1 MIRQCAILFGC
12 LALGELIV
20 YLTGIKLPSRLSI
33 IGMLLLTLFLKLGW
47 IKLQWVQGLSD
58 FLVAN
63 LGFFFVPPG
72 VALML
77 YFDVIAAEFW
87 PIVIATIV
95 STALVLVVTG
105 WVHQIVRKFRL
116 ARQIKL
122 ASSLRLSDFHLS
134 DKLHLKN
141 KTNLMDKDK

>member
-20 YLTGIKLPSRLSI
+20 YLTGIKLPSSI

-47 IKLQWVQGLSD
+47 IKLHWVQGLSD

-87 PIVIATIV
+87 PIV
-95 STALVLVVTG
+95 TG
-105 WVHQIVRKFRL
+105 CVHQIVRKFRL

-122 ASSLRLSDFHLS
+122 ARKLHLTDFHLS
-134 DKLHLKN
+134 EKLHLKDKIN
-141 KTNLMDKDK
+141 LTNKDK

>member
-20 YLTGIKLPSRLSI
+20 YLTGIKLPSSI

-95 STALVLVVTG
+95 TG
-105 WVHQIVRKFRL
+105 WVHQIVRKIRL

-122 ASSLRLSDFHLS
+122 ARS
-134 DKLHLKN
+134 LHLTDKI
-141 KTNLMDKDK
+141 NLTRKFNELFRK

>member
-1 MIRQCAILFGC
+1 MNEFWMIKTEGLLKSQM
-12 LALGELIV
+12 EIV
-20 YLTGIKLPSRLSI
+20 DDHLNRAVSANYNDFLTGIKLPSSI

-77 YFDVIAAEFW
+77 YFDVIEAQFW
-87 PIVIATIV
+87 PIVIATVV
-95 STALVLVVTG
+95 STVLVLVVTG
-105 WVHQIVRKFRL
+105 WVHQLVRKSNGIFR
-116 ARQIKL
+116 K
-122 ASSLRLSDFHLS
+122 
-134 DKLHLKN
+134 
-141 KTNLMDKDK
+141 

>member
-1 MIRQCAILFGC
+1 
-12 LALGELIV
+12 
-20 YLTGIKLPSRLSI
+20 
-33 IGMLLLTLFLKLGW
+33 MLLLTLFLKLGW
-47 IKLQWVQGLSD
+47 IKLHWVQGLSD

-87 PIVIATIV
+87 PIVTATII

-122 ASSLRLSDFHLS
+122 ARKLHLSDFHLPE
-134 DKLHLKN
+134 KLHLKDKIN
-141 KTNLMDKDK
+141 LTNKDK

>member
-20 YLTGIKLPSRLSI
+20 FFTGIKLP
-33 IGMLLLTLFLKLGW
+33 KLH
-47 IKLQWVQGLSD
+47 WVQGMSD

-77 YFDVIAAEFW
+77 YFDVIASEFW
-87 PIVIATIV
+87 PIVTASII
-95 STALVLVVTG
+95 STLLVIVVTG
-105 WVHQIVRKFRL
+105 WVHQLTRK
-116 ARQIKL
+116 IK
-122 ASSLRLSDFHLS
+122 
-134 DKLHLKN
+134 
-141 KTNLMDKDK
+141 

>member
-1 MIRQCAILFGC
+1 MIRQCSILFGC

-20 YLTGIKLPSRLSI
+20 YLTGVKLPSSI
-33 IGMLLLTLFLKLGW
+33 IGMLLLTLFLKLKW
-47 IKLQWVQGLSD
+47 IKLEWVQGLSN

-77 YFDVIAAEFW
+77 YFDIIRAEFW
-87 PIVIATIV
+87 PIVIATII

-105 WVHQIVRKFRL
+105 WVHQLVRKYGIFR
-116 ARQIKL
+116 K
-122 ASSLRLSDFHLS
+122 
-134 DKLHLKN
+134 
-141 KTNLMDKDK
+141 

>member
-1 MIRQCAILFGC
+1 
-12 LALGELIV
+12 
-20 YLTGIKLPSRLSI
+20 
-33 IGMLLLTLFLKLGW
+33 
-47 IKLQWVQGLSD
+47 VQGLSD

-95 STALVLVVTG
+95 STTLVLVVTG

-141 KTNLMDKDK
+141 KTNLMNKDK

>member
-1 MIRQCAILFGC
+1 
-12 LALGELIV
+12 
-20 YLTGIKLPSRLSI
+20 
-33 IGMLLLTLFLKLGW
+33 
-47 IKLQWVQGLSD
+47 VQGLSD

>member
-1 MIRQCAILFGC
+1 MLRYVKNGMLLLSVAY
-12 LALGELIV
+12 IV
-20 YLTGIKLPSRLSI
+20 

-95 STALVLVVTG
+95 STTLVLVVTG

-141 KTNLMDKDK
+141 KTNLMHKDK